1 MKIAFHTLGCK
12 VNQYE
17 TQILKEK
24 FINKGYSLS
33 EEGETSDVYVINTC
47 TVTALSNKKSKQFIR
62 KALRGNENAVIVVTG
77 CFAQINPE
85 EAMGIDGVSIV
96 CGTNEKNNI
105 VEYVE
110 NFLIDKKKIS
120 KIKNYDELN
129 YYEETGIIHDMDS
142 RTRAFVKIQE
152 GCNCFCSYCIIPFA
166 RGPVRS
172 RELSDILTEVKTL
185 VDSGYKEVVLTGI
198 NTALY
203 GFETGELKLSELVK
217 EVNDIEG
224 DFRIRIGSL
233 EPNVI
238 GIAHLNNLLKYNKL
252 CHHMHLSL
260 QSGSDNILKAMN
272 RNYDESTFK
281 ALIKSLREFDDL
293 YSITTDII
301 VGFPGE
307 TETDFKDSM
316 SIVRDSQFGKVHV
329 FKYSKREM
337 TKASTMENQIPSSI
351 KTLRSNALLEL
362 ADITSKEFLEKN
374 IGSTTNVLIEEINV
388 EKNQIIGYSD
398 NYIRVYI
405 DANDFDLNK
414 SMNEFKKVYLIEKYM
429 DGLKG
434 KIVF

>member
-1 MKIAFHTLGCK
+1 
-12 VNQYE
+12 
-17 TQILKEK
+17 
-24 FINKGYSLS
+24 
-33 EEGETSDVYVINTC
+33 
-47 TVTALSNKKSKQFIR
+47 
-62 KALRGNENAVIVVTG
+62 
-77 CFAQINPE
+77 
-85 EAMGIDGVSIV
+85 
-96 CGTNEKNNI
+96 
-105 VEYVE
+105 
-110 NFLIDKKKIS
+110 
-120 KIKNYDELN
+120 
-129 YYEETGIIHDMDS
+129 MDS

-172 RELSDILTEVKTL
+172 RELNDILTEVKTL

-217 EVNDIEG
+217 AVNDIDG

-238 GIAHLNNLLKYNKL
+238 GIAHLKNLLKYNKL

-260 QSGSDNILKAMN
+260 QSGSDSILKAMN
-272 RNYDESTFK
+272 RNYDSSTFK
-281 ALIKSLREFDDL
+281 TLIKSLREFDDL

-307 TETDFKDSM
+307 TEADFEDSQN
-316 SIVRDSQFGKVHV
+316 IVRDSQFGKVHV

-337 TKASTMENQIPSSI
+337 TKASTMENQISSAI
-351 KTLRSNALLEL
+351 KTDRSNSLTDL
-362 ADITSKEFLEKN
+362 AEKASLEFLEKN
-374 IGSTTNVLIEEINV
+374 IGSTTKVLIEEINLQ
-388 EKNQIIGYSD
+388 EKQIIGYSD

-405 DANDFDLNK
+405 DSNDNDLSK
-414 SMNEFKKVYLIEKYM
+414 SINEFKRVYLIEKYR

>member
-24 FINKGYSLS
+24 FIKKGYKLS
-33 EEGETSDVYVINTC
+33 EDGEISDIYVINTC

-62 KALRGNENAVIVVTG
+62 KALRENENAVIVVTG
-77 CFAQINPE
+77 CFAQVNPD
-85 EAMGIDGVSIV
+85 EAMSIEGVSIV

-105 VEYVE
+105 IEYVE
-110 NFLIDKKKIS
+110 KYLLDKKKIS

-172 RELSDILTEVKTL
+172 RELDDILTEVKTL

-203 GFETGELKLSELVK
+203 GFETGELELSNLVK
-217 EVNDIEG
+217 QVNDIEG

-238 GIAHLNNLLKYNKL
+238 GVAHLKNLLKYNKL

-260 QSGSDNILKAMN
+260 QSGSNKILKEMN
-272 RNYDESTFK
+272 RNYDASTFST
-281 ALIKSLREFDDL
+281 LIKSLREFDDL

-307 TETDFKDSM
+307 SEEDFNESM
-316 SIVRDSQFGKVHV
+316 NIVRDSQFGKVHV

-337 TKASTMENQIPSSI
+337 TKASTMENQIPSTI
-351 KTLRSNALLEL
+351 KTLRSNSLAEL
-362 ADITSKEFLEKN
+362 ANKTSKEFLKRN
-374 IGSTTNVLIEEINV
+374 IGSVAKVLIEEINLA
-388 EKNQIIGYSD
+388 ENQIIGYSD

-405 DANDFDLNK
+405 DYIKGNIEESINK
-414 SMNEFKKVYLIEKYM
+414 FQKVYLLEIYK

-434 KIVF
+434 KIIL

>member
-24 FINKGYSLS
+24 FMNKGYKLS
-33 EEGETSDVYVINTC
+33 EEGETSDIYVINTC

-62 KALRGNENAVIVVTG
+62 KALRENENAVIVVTG
-77 CFAQINPE
+77 CFAQVNPE
-85 EAMGIDGVSIV
+85 EAMSIEGVSIV

-105 VEYVE
+105 VGYVE
-110 NFLIDKKKIS
+110 NFLLDKKKIS
-120 KIKNYDELN
+120 KIKNYDDLN
-129 YYEETGIIHDMDS
+129 VYEETGIIHDMDS

-172 RELSDILTEVKTL
+172 REPKDILTEVKAL

-203 GFETGELKLSELVK
+203 GFETGELKLSQLVK

-260 QSGSDNILKAMN
+260 QSGSNRILKEMN
-272 RNYDESTFK
+272 RNYDASAFNSLLKT
-281 ALIKSLREFDDL
+281 LREFDDL

-307 TETDFKDSM
+307 TEADFNDSM
-316 SIVRDSQFGKVHV
+316 NIVKESQFGKVHV

-337 TKASTMENQIPSSI
+337 TKASTMENQISSSI
-351 KTLRSNALLEL
+351 KTQRSNSLAEL
-362 ADITSKEFLEKN
+362 AAKTSKEFLEKN
-374 IGSTTNVLIEEINV
+374 IGSTTNVLIEEINLL
-388 EKNQIIGYSD
+388 EKQIIGYSD

-405 DANDFDLNK
+405 DSNNCNLKD
-414 SMNEFKKVYLIEKYM
+414 SINEFQKVYLLEQYK

>member
-24 FINKGYSLS
+24 FINKGFILS
-33 EEGETSDVYVINTC
+33 EEGEKSDVYVINTC

-62 KALRGNENAVIVVTG
+62 KALRENENAVIVVTG

-85 EAMGIDGVSIV
+85 EAMGIEGVSIV

-110 NFLIDKKKIS
+110 NFLKDKKKIS
-120 KIKNYDELN
+120 KIKSYDELN

-172 RELSDILTEVKTL
+172 RELNDILTEVKTL

-217 EVNDIEG
+217 AVNDIDG

-238 GIAHLNNLLKYNKL
+238 GIAHLKNLLKYNKL

-260 QSGSDNILKAMN
+260 QSGSDSILKAMN
-272 RNYDESTFK
+272 RNYDSSTFK
-281 ALIKSLREFDDL
+281 TLIKSLREFDDL

-307 TETDFKDSM
+307 TEADFEDSQN
-316 SIVRDSQFGKVHV
+316 IVRDSQFGKVHV

-337 TKASTMENQIPSSI
+337 TKASTMENQISSAI
-351 KTLRSNALLEL
+351 KTDRSNSLTDL
-362 ADITSKEFLEKN
+362 AEKASLEFLEKN
-374 IGSTTNVLIEEINV
+374 IGSTTKVLIEEINLQ
-388 EKNQIIGYSD
+388 EKQIIGYSD

-405 DANDFDLNK
+405 DSNDNDLSK
-414 SMNEFKKVYLIEKYM
+414 SINEFKRVYLIEKYR

>member
-24 FINKGYSLS
+24 FINKGYKLS
-33 EEGETSDVYVINTC
+33 EEGEVTDIYIINTC

-62 KALRGNENAVIVVTG
+62 KALRENKNAVIVVTG
-77 CFAQINPE
+77 CFAQINPD
-85 EAMGIDGVSIV
+85 EAMSIEGVSIV

-110 NFLIDKKKIS
+110 KFLLDKKKIS
-120 KIKNYDELN
+120 KIKNYDELS

-172 RELSDILTEVKTL
+172 RELNDIITEVKTL

-203 GFETGELKLSELVK
+203 GFETGKLKLSELVK
-217 EVNDIEG
+217 AVNDIEG
-224 DFRIRIGSL
+224 EFRIRIGSL

-238 GIAHLNNLLKYNKL
+238 GVSHLNNLLKYDKL

-260 QSGSDNILKAMN
+260 QSGSDKILKEMN
-272 RNYDESTFK
+272 RNYDASTFSS
-281 ALIKSLREFDDL
+281 LIKNLREFDDL

-307 TETDFKDSM
+307 TEEDFNESM
-316 SIVRDSQFGKVHV
+316 NIVKSSQFGKVHI

-337 TKASTMENQIPSSI
+337 TKASTLENQIPSAI
-351 KTLRSNALLEL
+351 KTQRSNTLAEL
-362 ADITSKEFLEKN
+362 ADKTSKEFLERN
-374 IGSTTNVLIEEINV
+374 IGSVSKVLIEEINLK
-388 EKNQIIGYSD
+388 ENQIIGYSD

-405 DANDFDLNK
+405 DSSTAKLEENMNK
-414 SMNEFKKVYLIEKYM
+414 FQKVYLLEIYK

-434 KIVF
+434 KIVS